1 MFGGFYMYAFTMVF
15 PNGKV
20 KLIGFVNSTEEA
32 DELLDR
38 ICRKYGTEYIATSGA
53 KFNVELAA

>member
-1 MFGGFYMYAFTMVF
+1 MYAFTMVF